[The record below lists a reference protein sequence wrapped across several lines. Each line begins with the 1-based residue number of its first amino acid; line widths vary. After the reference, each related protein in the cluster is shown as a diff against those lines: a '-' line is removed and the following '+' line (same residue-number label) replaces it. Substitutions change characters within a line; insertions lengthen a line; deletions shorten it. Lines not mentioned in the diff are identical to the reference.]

1 MIDQKPQSTDI
12 TPQIEFNLNSKT
24 DSNALNHNQVSQS

>member
-1 MIDQKPQSTDI
+1 MIDQKPQSVDT
-12 TPQIEFNLNSKT
+12 TTKIESNLNSQT